1 MKPYK
6 VAFYVYA
13 ESPEQIEALQNEL
26 NNFVREKYNSGVL
39 VTASR
44 LIEALP
50 RFKKNVLVDSFLRRL

>member
-13 ESPEQIEALQNEL
+13 ESPEQAEALQSEL

-44 LIEALP
+44 LIEALT
-50 RFKKNVLVDSFLRRL
+50 RFKKNVLVDSFLRRM

>member
-1 MKPYK
+1 MKPYQ

-13 ESPEQIEALQNEL
+13 ESPEQVEALQKEL

-44 LIEALP
+44 LIEALT
-50 RFKKNVLVDSFLRRL
+50 RFKRNVLVDSFLRKL

>member
-13 ESPEQIEALQNEL
+13 ESPDQIEALQNEL

-44 LIEALP
+44 LIEALA

>member
-44 LIEALP
+44 LIEALA